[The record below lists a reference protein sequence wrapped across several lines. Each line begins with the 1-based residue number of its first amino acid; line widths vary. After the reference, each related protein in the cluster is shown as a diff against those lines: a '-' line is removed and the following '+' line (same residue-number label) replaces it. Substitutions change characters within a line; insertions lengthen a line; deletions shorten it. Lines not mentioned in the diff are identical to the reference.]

1 MPAPLQNP
9 PLKSDPARSFHSGQ
23 VFSALL
29 FRRLCGSCSVIGP
42 AVQQGRHVE
51 HRQRRAVA
59 RHKCR
64 QLAVPVFRVS
74 IGDKGLRQGFGD
86 LAVRLGLG
94 LGTGRQLIGIR
105 LRFDALDLRSGIGLE
120 NALLCLG
127 LGAELVLLG
136 DLLGLHCIRKGVRE
150 VHILNGSA
158 DQLDIV
164 GSQLLGQDLL
174 DLRGHQAAAGDEV
187 LGRILGR

>member
-1 MPAPLQNP
+1 MPLPYNPLPQQKVILP
-9 PLKSDPARSFHSGQ
+9 GAFTPGRT
-23 VFSALL
+23 FSALL
-29 FRRLCGSCSVIGP
+29 FRRLRGSRSVIGR
-42 AVQQGRHVE
+42 AIQQGRHIE

-74 IGDKGLRQGFGD
+74 IGDEGLRQGFGD

-94 LGTGRQLIGIR
+94 LGTSRQLIGIR

-127 LGAELVLLG
+127 LGAELG
-136 DLLGLHCIRKGVRE
+136 ESGR
-150 VHILNGSA
+150 SA
-158 DQLDIV
+158 H
-164 GSQLLGQDLL
+164 
-174 DLRGHQAAAGDEV
+174 LRHRD
-187 LGRILGR
+187 